1 MNVLDVSQLARS
13 RDIMGESSAAK
24 VTQKIETYCA
34 VPSTPD
40 AFVRTRSKNMRV
52 RGGEG
57 LGKLRNIQNVHSEES
72 IP

>member
-1 MNVLDVSQLARS
+1 MQEPRTPEN
-13 RDIMGESSAAK
+13 RDILRG
-24 VTQKIETYCA
+24 TLN
-34 VPSTPD
+34 PRRL
-40 AFVRTRSKNMRV
+40 VRTRSKNMRV